1 MSKLVLV
8 DGNAIMHRAFHALP
22 PTLTSESGEPTNAV
36 YGFTSMLFKIIED
49 LTPTHIAVC
58 FDRKEKTFRKKEFK
72 AYQAHRPEMDV
83 GLSSQF
89 SKAKEVL
96 KAFRIPAYDKKGFEA
111 DDVIGT
117 ISKKTRVDEVV
128 IVTGDKDIL
137 QLVDER
143 IKVYLPVKGL
153 SQAELMDE
161 KKVKEKM
168 GVRPERIVDY
178 KGLVGDQSDNYKGV
192 PGIGPKTAEKLFSQY
207 DSFKD
212 IYKNLNK
219 IDERISIKL
228 REHKD
233 SAEMSYMLA
242 KIITDVDINYDIED
256 MNDWSAYDEEVLKVF
271 DKFRFRT
278 LKKRAENLN
287 KKIVKENQGELF

>member
-22 PTLTSESGEPTNAV
+22 TTLTSENGEPTNAV

-49 LTPTHIAVC
+49 LVPTHIAVC
-58 FDRKEKTFRKKEFK
+58 FDRREPTFRKKEFK
-72 AYQAHRPEMDV
+72 DYQSHRPEMDI

-89 SKAKEVL
+89 PKAKEVL

-117 ISKKTRVDEVV
+117 ISKRTRVDEVV

-137 QLVDER
+137 QLVDKR
-143 IKVYLPVKGL
+143 IKVYLPVGGL
-153 SQAELMDE
+153 SNAVLMDE

-178 KGLVGDQSDNYKGV
+178 KGLVGDPSDNYKGV
-192 PGIGPKTAEKLFSQY
+192 LGIGPKTAEKLFKDY
-207 DSFKD
+207 DSFKE
-212 IYKNLNK
+212 IYKNIDK
-219 IDERISIKL
+219 IDERIASKL
-228 REHKD
+228 KEHKK
-233 SAEMSYMLA
+233 SADMSYKLA
-242 KIITDVDINYDIED
+242 KIVTDVDVEYDIED
-256 MNDWSAYDEEVLKVF
+256 MNDWSA
-271 DKFRFRT
+271 
-278 LKKRAENLN
+278 
-287 KKIVKENQGELF
+287 